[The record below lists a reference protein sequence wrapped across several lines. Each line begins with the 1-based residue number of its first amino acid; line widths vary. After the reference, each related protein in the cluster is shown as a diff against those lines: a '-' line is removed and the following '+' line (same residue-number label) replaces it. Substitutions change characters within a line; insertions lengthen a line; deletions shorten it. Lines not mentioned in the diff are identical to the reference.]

1 MFLSISL
8 LTMNDDLEI
17 TAGDDDK
24 ISISLVQS
32 NITQATRI
40 KTHRSKNQK
49 CSIDITQRRN
59 LDHT

>member
-17 TAGDDDK
+17 TAGGDDK

-40 KTHRSKNQK
+40 KTHRSENQK
-49 CSIDITQRRN
+49 YNVNITQKRN